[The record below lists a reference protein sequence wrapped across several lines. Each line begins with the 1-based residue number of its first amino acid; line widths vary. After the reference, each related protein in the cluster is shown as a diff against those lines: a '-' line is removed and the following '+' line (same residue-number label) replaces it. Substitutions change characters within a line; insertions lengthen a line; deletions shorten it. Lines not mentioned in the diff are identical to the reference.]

1 MPAVRIHR
9 HGNPDALSRGAPP
22 VPDIAGAHA
31 PGESGRAA
39 DKMMLPAGT
48 P

>member
-9 HGNPDALSRGAPP
+9 YGDPDALSRRARALPGIGGAY
-22 VPDIAGAHA
+22 A

>member
-1 MPAVRIHR
+1 MRIHR
-9 HGNPDALSRGAPP
+9 YGNPDALSRRARP

-39 DKMMLPAGT
+39 DQVMLPAGT